1 MWSTNK
7 ASLPEALPAPKPEI
21 RVGAKTRKWVWDGVI
36 FLLLSIGALTMI
48 LPFLWM
54 ISVSFR
60 TQAMQFSRSLI
71 PNPFTIQNYLELW
84 DNLPD
89 QAFPY
94 LIFNSFKLSFLA
106 LIGQVLTCAMAA
118 FAFAVVKFRG
128 RNLLFALLLATM
140 MIPSQVA
147 LIPNFILFKYLGL
160 IGSQWPLILPSFWGG
175 AFGTFLLRQYFLTI
189 PRDLVEAAR
198 IDGASLLDIFWRV
211 YLPLAKPAV
220 AALAIFTFKDSW
232 NDLLHPLVY
241 LPTDMHQTT
250 LTVGLAFFQQQ
261 LQMGGKFTVL
271 MAGAFVSIVP
281 LLIIF
286 FIAQKQ
292 FIEGIALTG
301 VKR

>member
-1 MWSTNK
+1 MTR
-7 ASLPEALPAPKPEI
+7 SLQ
-21 RVGAKTRKWVWDGVI
+21 KTILDVI
-36 FLLLSIGALTMI
+36 TYSLLILGALSML

-60 TQAMQFSRSLI
+60 EPAAQFSRNII
-71 PNPFTIQNYLELW
+71 PNPFTLKNYSDLFK
-84 DNLPD
+84 DLPD
-89 QAFPY
+89 QAFGY
-94 LIFNSFKLSFLA
+94 LTFNSFKLSILA
-106 LIGQVLTCAMAA
+106 VIGQVLTCAMAA
-118 FAFAVVKFRG
+118 FVFAVVKFKG
-128 RNLLFALLLATM
+128 RNFLFALLLATL
-140 MIPSQVA
+140 MIPTQVS
-147 LIPNFILFKYLGL
+147 LIPNFIIFKYLSL
-160 IGSQWPLILPSFWGG
+160 IGTQWPLILPAFWGG

-189 PRDLVEAAR
+189 PRDLVDAAR
-198 IDGASLLDIFWRV
+198 MDGASLFGIFWKV
-211 YLPLAKPAV
+211 YLPLSKPAV
-220 AALAIFTFKDSW
+220 AALAIFVFKDAW

-271 MAGAFVSIVP
+271 MAGAFLSILP

-292 FIEGIALTG
+292 FIEGIALSG